1 MSTPILD
8 FNQLF
13 PSSESVRITR
23 FDISDR
29 LSLSEAVTT
38 GLNNGSV
45 FDIITGSGG
54 ARVAAEVELQAGPA
68 DPSDVAQIQP
78 ADDLTRH
85 WSVVA
90 GFFPLGNYLVA
101 FVCSRGG

>member
-1 MSTPILD
+1 MSPILD

-29 LSLSEAVTT
+29 LSLSETPTV

-45 FDIITGSGG
+45 FDIITGTGG
-54 ARVAAEVELQAGPA
+54 ARVAAEVELQAGAA
-68 DPSDVAQIQP
+68 DVSDVSQIQP
-78 ADDLTRH
+78 SDDLTRH

-90 GFFPLGNYLVA
+90 GFLP
-101 FVCSRGG
+101 